1 MITSYKY
8 EGKNYEEILEKALK
22 ELEVTENDIY
32 LQTQEEEGKLF
43 KSKKYMIDIIKKQ
56 DVIDYIKSYIKE
68 FAKNINMEI
77 KCEVREKDGNISVLL
92 VSSNNSL
99 LIGRDGKNLNA
110 LQLLLRNSLSTITN
124 RKIMLM
130 LDASGYK
137 NKKIKNLEFEIKKIC
152 KDVLRTKM
160 EVKLDP
166 MNSFER
172 RIVHNVVGGYDNLKS
187 NSVGEEPNRYTII
200 SYKD

>member
-32 LQTQEEEGKLF
+32 LETQEEEGKLF

-77 KCEVREKDGNISVLL
+77 NCEVREKDGNISVLL

-124 RKIMLM
+124 RKIMLI

>member
-32 LQTQEEEGKLF
+32 LETQEEEGKLF
-43 KSKKYMIDIIKKQ
+43 KSKKYIIDIIKKQ

-77 KCEVREKDGNISVLL
+77 NCEVREKDGNISVLL

-99 LIGRDGKNLNA
+99 LIGKDGKNLNA

>member
-32 LQTQEEEGKLF
+32 LETQEEEGKLF

-77 KCEVREKDGNISVLL
+77 NCEVREKDGNISVLL

>member
-22 ELEVTENDIY
+22 ELEVTKNDIY
-32 LQTQEEEGKLF
+32 LETQEEEGKLF

-77 KCEVREKDGNISVLL
+77 NCEVREKDGNISVLL

-130 LDASGYK
+130 LDVSGYK

>member
-1 MITSYKY
+1 M
-8 EGKNYEEILEKALK
+8 KNILEVKDMNLWYSNFQAL
-22 ELEVTENDIY
+22 
-32 LQTQEEEGKLF
+32 
-43 KSKKYMIDIIKKQ
+43 
-56 DVIDYIKSYIKE
+56 
-68 FAKNINMEI
+68 KNINMEI
-77 KCEVREKDGNISVLL
+77 NCEVREKDGNISVLL

>member
-22 ELEVTENDIY
+22 ELEVTKNDIY
-32 LQTQEEEGKLF
+32 LETQEEEGKLF

>member
-32 LQTQEEEGKLF
+32 LETQEEEGKLF

-77 KCEVREKDGNISVLL
+77 NCEVREKDGNINVLL

>member
-32 LQTQEEEGKLF
+32 LQTQEEEGKHF